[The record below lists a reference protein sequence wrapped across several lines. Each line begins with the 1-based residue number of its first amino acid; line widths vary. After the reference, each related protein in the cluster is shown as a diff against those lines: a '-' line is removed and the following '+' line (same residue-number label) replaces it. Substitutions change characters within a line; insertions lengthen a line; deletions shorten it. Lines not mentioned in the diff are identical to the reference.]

1 MPSDVNW
8 LHIIMPKTHATH
20 RTLAVTTFNNSL
32 YAGIAEQMIAF
43 CNDSL
48 IRKQNY
54 QNPYTIYLDKQWQKL
69 SHIIDW
75 YVYHKI
81 LEITDQFQ

>member
-20 RTLAVTTFNNSL
+20 WTLAVTTFNNSL
-32 YAGIAEQMIAF
+32 YAGIAEQMIAL

-48 IRKQNY
+48 IGKQNY
-54 QNPYTIYLDKQWQKL
+54 
-69 SHIIDW
+69 
-75 YVYHKI
+75 
-81 LEITDQFQ
+81 